1 MLVVKKETG
10 RIAGRQSI
18 VEDKGQH
25 YLVGSISN
33 SAVNKT
39 YIVKCNSEGKVRDW
53 NEVYTVSPANHEGIL
68 EALENGMITKKDFNF
83 VD

>member
-1 MLVVKKETG
+1 MIIVKKETG

-18 VEDKGQH
+18 VNDNGQH
-25 YLVGSISN
+25 YLVGSINN

-39 YIVKCNSEGKVRDW
+39 YIVKCSPEGKVRDW
-53 NEVYTVSPANHEGIL
+53 NEVYTVSPANHDGTL
-68 EALENGMITKKDFNF
+68 EALENGMITKDDFNF